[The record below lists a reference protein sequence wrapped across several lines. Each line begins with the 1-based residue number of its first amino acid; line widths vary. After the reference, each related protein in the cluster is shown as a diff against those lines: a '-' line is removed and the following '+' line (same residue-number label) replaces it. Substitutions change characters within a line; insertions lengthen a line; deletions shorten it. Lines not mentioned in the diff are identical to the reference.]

1 MSLVDTDNF
10 ERNVRNDHNYNK
22 AEYSAV
28 VPNRIVEA
36 VAHSAADMMDKTD
49 IVVAVAEV
57 SDRCLGGKEW
67 HGIADLCDIPSGI
80 TRIEYRRTLDEDSAA
95 GCVALPKLARA
106 SAAPALAVSGA
117 ESRWLMGVADGS
129 HQAVKEQRKKE
140 MNADFGAPKE
150 LAGGLQQ
157 RRALYQPRLPPCLL
171 GATVRAEYGD
181 ATTTIDPTCANV
193 VAQAFPNTFGQPLVS
208 FLADAGKPVDERPPI
223 RVGVVYSR
231 GGSRR
236 VGTTSS
242 GASMTLSK
250 RGTQGLF
257 ANKTL
262 EITDGV
268 LASYKNQ
275 GGFDLLGRSVDR
287 IRSTMQLNAAMT
299 TCRSLN
305 LDGLVIIGG
314 VTSNSDAAQLA
325 ETLVQNNCKTKVVGV
340 PVSLNGDLKNQFV
353 ETTVGF
359 DTVCKVNSQL
369 VSNVCLDAISA
380 GKLIL
385 GEEVALSKL
394 TLMEIISKICD
405 GVQARAEL
413 GKYHGVLVIPE
424 GLIESIPEMYALIQE
439 INILHNN
446 NVPVAE
452 MPSQLSPWAAA
463 LFQFLPPFIR
473 RELLLHQES
482 DNSAQLSQIDTEQL
496 LAHLVEAEMIKRTK
510 EGRYK
515 GRKFSS
521 VCHFFGY
528 QARGSL
534 PSNFDCDY
542 AYTLGRISLHMVAAG
557 LTGYMATVANLKDS
571 VDQWRCAAAPLT
583 AMMSVKRHLRGPG
596 AIPIGKPAIHPSPID
611 LKGKAYELLREKASS
626 FLLDD
631 FYRTPGGI
639 QFEGPGSD
647 AKPITLTIENQDY
660 MGDIEILKD
669 YLSKVRTILKPGCS
683 REILKAAISS
693 MASVTDVLTVMS
705 HPLNAELPLY
715 HFN

>member
-1 MSLVDTDNF
+1 MSSPHRTGGRPVRERGGVEWSTVAMLPACPPTVAPRRETDC
-10 ERNVRNDHNYNK
+10 ERERGRISGGSCCIVKPQAPQPHLANSNPCIDSDQQRHKK
-22 AEYSAV
+22 A
-28 VPNRIVEA
+28 
-36 VAHSAADMMDKTD
+36 H
-49 IVVAVAEV
+49 
-57 SDRCLGGKEW
+57 C
-67 HGIADLCDIPSGI
+67 
-80 TRIEYRRTLDEDSAA
+80 
-95 GCVALPKLARA
+95 
-106 SAAPALAVSGA
+106 AAPPANPRSTGTR
-117 ESRWLMGVADGS
+117 ER
-129 HQAVKEQRKKE
+129 E
-140 MNADFGAPKE
+140 MNADFGAPKD

-157 RRALYQPRLPPCLL
+157 RRSLYQPTLPPCLQ
-171 GATVRAEYGD
+171 GATVKVEYGD

-193 VAQAFPNTFGQPLVS
+193 VAQAFPRTYGQPLSPGGHNVIWG
-208 FLADAGKPVDERPPI
+208 LHDALKAYNPHSVLYGF
-223 RVGVVYSR
+223 VG
-231 GGSRR
+231 
-236 VGTTSS
+236 GTE
-242 GASMTLSK
+242 
-250 RGTQGLF
+250 GLF
-257 ANKTL
+257 ANKTI
-262 EITDGV
+262 EITDDV

-275 GGFDLLGRSVDR
+275 GGFDLLGRSIDQ
-287 IRSTMQLNAAMT
+287 IRSTKQVNAAMT
-299 TCRSLN
+299 TCNNLN

-325 ETLVQNNCKTKVVGV
+325 EALVQNNCKTKVVGV

-359 DTVCKVNSQL
+359 DTVCKL

-380 GKLIL
+380 GKYYYFVRLMGRKASHVAFECALQSHPNMLIL
-385 GEEVALSKL
+385 AEEVALSKL
-394 TLMEIISKICD
+394 TLMEVINKICD

-413 GKYHGVLVIPE
+413 GKFHGVLLIPE
-424 GLIESIPEMYALIQE
+424 GLIESIPEMYALLQE

-528 QARGSL
+528 QARGSV

-542 AYTLGRISLHMVAAG
+542 AYALGRISLHMIAAG
-557 LTGYMATVANLKDS
+557 LTGYMATVANLKDP
-571 VDQWRCAAAPLT
+571 VDKWRCAAAPLT

-639 QFEGPGSD
+639 QYEGPGCN

-669 YLSKVRTILKPGCS
+669 CLSKVRTMVKPGCS
-683 REILKAAISS
+683 REVLKAAISS
-693 MASVTDVLTVMS
+693 MLSVTDVLTVMS

>member
-1 MSLVDTDNF
+1 
-10 ERNVRNDHNYNK
+10 
-22 AEYSAV
+22 
-28 VPNRIVEA
+28 
-36 VAHSAADMMDKTD
+36 
-49 IVVAVAEV
+49 
-57 SDRCLGGKEW
+57 
-67 HGIADLCDIPSGI
+67 
-80 TRIEYRRTLDEDSAA
+80 
-95 GCVALPKLARA
+95 
-106 SAAPALAVSGA
+106 
-117 ESRWLMGVADGS
+117 
-129 HQAVKEQRKKE
+129 
-140 MNADFGAPKE
+140 MNADYGAPTE
-150 LAGGLQQ
+150 LAGPLQQ
-157 RRALYQPRLPPCLL
+157 RRALYQPRLPPCLQ
-171 GATVRAEYGD
+171 GATVRVEYGD
-181 ATTTIDPTCANV
+181 ATTTIDPIGADA
-193 VAQAFPNTFGQPLVS
+193 VAQAFPRTYGQRLVT
-208 FLADAGKPVDERPPI
+208 FLAPDAAAGDRAVEERPPI
-223 RVGVVYSR
+223 RVGVVFSGR
-231 GGSRR
+231 QSPGGHNVVWGLHDALKAHSPHSTLYGFIG
-236 VGTTSS
+236 GTE
-242 GASMTLSK
+242 
-250 RGTQGLF
+250 GLF
-257 ANKTL
+257 SNKTL
-262 EITDGV
+262 EITNDV

-275 GGFDLLGRSVDR
+275 GGFDLLGRSIDQ
-287 IRSTMQLNAAMT
+287 IRTSKQVSAAMA

-305 LDGLVIIGG
+305 LDGLVIVGG

-369 VSNVCLDAISA
+369 ISNVCLDAISA
-380 GKLIL
+380 GKYYYFVRLMGRKASHVAFECALQSHPNMLIM

-394 TLMEIISKICD
+394 TLMECINKICD

-413 GKYHGVLVIPE
+413 DKYHGVLLIPE

-439 INILHNN
+439 ISILHNS
-446 NVPVAE
+446 NVPVPE
-452 MPSQLSPWAAA
+452 MSSKLSPWAAA
-463 LFQFLPPFIR
+463 LFHFLPPFIR

-515 GRKFSS
+515 GKKFSS

-542 AYTLGRISLHMVAAG
+542 AYALGHISLHMIAAG
-557 LTGYMATVANLKDS
+557 LTGYMATVANLKDP
-571 VDQWRCAAAPLT
+571 VHKWRCAAAPLT

-596 AIPIGKPAIHPSPID
+596 AIPTGKPAIHPSPID
-611 LKGKAYELLREKASS
+611 LKGKAYELLRGKASS

-639 QFEGPGSD
+639 QFAGPGSD
-647 AKPITLTIENQDY
+647 AKPITLTIEDQDY
-660 MGDIEILKD
+660 MGDIEMLKL
-669 YLSKVRTILKPGCS
+669 YLDKVRTIVKPGCS
-683 REILKAAISS
+683 RDTLKAAISS
-693 MASVTDVLTVMS
+693 MISVTDVLTVMS

>member
-1 MSLVDTDNF
+1 M
-10 ERNVRNDHNYNK
+10 
-22 AEYSAV
+22 
-28 VPNRIVEA
+28 P
-36 VAHSAADMMDKTD
+36 
-49 IVVAVAEV
+49 
-57 SDRCLGGKEW
+57 
-67 HGIADLCDIPSGI
+67 
-80 TRIEYRRTLDEDSAA
+80 
-95 GCVALPKLARA
+95 
-106 SAAPALAVSGA
+106 
-117 ESRWLMGVADGS
+117 
-129 HQAVKEQRKKE
+129 
-140 MNADFGAPKE
+140 
-150 LAGGLQQ
+150 AGG
-157 RRALYQPRLPPCLL
+157 
-171 GATVRAEYGD
+171 TE
-181 ATTTIDPTCANV
+181 
-193 VAQAFPNTFGQPLVS
+193 
-208 FLADAGKPVDERPPI
+208 
-223 RVGVVYSR
+223 
-231 GGSRR
+231 
-236 VGTTSS
+236 
-242 GASMTLSK
+242 
-250 RGTQGLF
+250 GLF

-262 EITDGV
+262 VLTDDV

-275 GGFDLLGRSVDR
+275 GGFDLLGRSIDQ
-287 IRSTMQLNAAMT
+287 IRTTKQVNAAMT

-325 ETLVQNNCKTKVVGV
+325 ETLIQNNCKTKVVGV

-380 GKLIL
+380 GKYYYFVRLMGRKASHVAFECALQSHPNMLIL

-394 TLMEIISKICD
+394 TLMEIINKICD

-424 GLIESIPEMYALIQE
+424 GLIESIPEMYAIIQE

-452 MPSQLSPWAAA
+452 MSSQLSPWAAA

-496 LAHLVEAEMIKRTK
+496 LAHLVETEMIKRTK

-528 QARGSL
+528 PARGSI

-542 AYTLGRISLHMVAAG
+542 AYALGRISLHMITVG
-557 LTGYMATVANLKDS
+557 LTGYMASVANLKDP
-571 VDQWRCAAAPLT
+571 VDKWRCAAAPLT

-596 AIPIGKPAIHPSPID
+596 AIPIGRPSIHPSPID

-660 MGDIEILKD
+660 MGDIEILKE
-669 YLSKVRTILKPGCS
+669 YLGKVGTKNPFICFRVVSDRKKRFPFKKQVLTLTCPTMMRCHVRTMVKPGCS

-693 MASVTDVLTVMS
+693 MVSVTDVLTVMS
-705 HPLNAELPLY
+705 HPLNTELPLY
-715 HFN
+715 HFK

>member
-1 MSLVDTDNF
+1 
-10 ERNVRNDHNYNK
+10 
-22 AEYSAV
+22 
-28 VPNRIVEA
+28 
-36 VAHSAADMMDKTD
+36 
-49 IVVAVAEV
+49 
-57 SDRCLGGKEW
+57 
-67 HGIADLCDIPSGI
+67 
-80 TRIEYRRTLDEDSAA
+80 
-95 GCVALPKLARA
+95 
-106 SAAPALAVSGA
+106 
-117 ESRWLMGVADGS
+117 
-129 HQAVKEQRKKE
+129 
-140 MNADFGAPKE
+140 MNADYGASTE
-150 LAGGLQQ
+150 LAGPLQR
-157 RRALYQPRLPPCLL
+157 RRALYQPRLPPCLQ
-171 GATVRAEYGD
+171 GAAARVEYGD
-181 ATTTIDPTCANV
+181 ATTTIDPIGADA
-193 VAQAFPNTFGQPLVS
+193 VAQAFPRTYGQRLVT
-208 FLADAGKPVDERPPI
+208 FLAPDASAADKAVEERPPI
-223 RVGVVYSR
+223 RVGVVFSGR
-231 GGSRR
+231 QSPGGHNVVWGLHDALRAHNPHSALYGFIG
-236 VGTTSS
+236 GTE
-242 GASMTLSK
+242 
-250 RGTQGLF
+250 GLF
-257 ANKTL
+257 SNKTL
-262 EITDGV
+262 EITNDV

-275 GGFDLLGRSVDR
+275 GGFDLLGRSIDQ
-287 IRSTMQLNAAMT
+287 IRTSKQVTAAMA
-299 TCRSLN
+299 TCVNLN
-305 LDGLVIIGG
+305 LDGLVIVGG

-369 VSNVCLDAISA
+369 ISNVCLDAISA
-380 GKLIL
+380 GKYYYFVRLMGRKASHVAFECALQSHPNMLIM

-394 TLMEIISKICD
+394 TLMECINKICD

-413 GKYHGVLVIPE
+413 GKFHGVLLIPE

-439 INILHNN
+439 ISILHNS

-452 MPSQLSPWAAA
+452 MSSKLSPWAAA

-515 GRKFSS
+515 GKKFSS

-542 AYTLGRISLHMVAAG
+542 AYALGHISLHIIAAS
-557 LTGYMATVANLKDS
+557 LTGYMATVANLKDP
-571 VDQWRCAAAPLT
+571 VHKWRCAAAPLT

-596 AIPIGKPAIHPSPID
+596 AIPTGKPAIHPSPID
-611 LKGKAYELLREKASS
+611 LKGKAYELLRGKASS

-639 QFEGPGSD
+639 QYEGPGSD
-647 AKPITLTIENQDY
+647 AKPITLTIEDQDY
-660 MGDIEILKD
+660 MGDIEMLKL
-669 YLSKVRTILKPGCS
+669 YLDKVRTIVKPGCS
-683 REILKAAISS
+683 RDTLKAAISS
-693 MASVTDVLTVMS
+693 MISVTDVLTVMS